1 MPTFKSLTSADIKSS
16 RSFLN
21 QLVDVVQQDI
31 SGSTTRKKHLCFV
44 TGGVGPGVT
53 SSLFQ
58 TVFDQNY
65 QLQTANPVLDM
76 TFGIFS
82 GSDFVASSST
92 GQDTVGKLLFPSQT
106 LMMREKINIYRQYA
120 QLLLGNATYQFP
132 TPFTNI
138 HPITDTGQA
147 PEYAQGIENALFIS
161 FKRLFS
167 RDRIKRETFAMKIY
181 QSASHDP
188 VHLGLGKKNLNQ
200 TSISGSVI
208 ITDVGSAT
216 SRETSLGGEVANL
229 VSAADTNRKVGL
241 IFYEKGTAI
250 LDLDKVMSGAQ
261 HASGAIAAM
270 SNFTTW
276 DEGGGGGGELITKG
290 TTIMGSTNAGVLC
303 GNPRAKF
310 IPDFVVSAS
319 MDNII
324 DHIASCRFQSGSFSA
339 MTFQNVTDIN
349 STLIFCRLGT
359 NDFNYSSNPTYRS
372 SVGRINVI
380 ETGAEDQISFTMLTT
395 VGLYN
400 PNGVLLAVA
409 KLSRPIEKN
418 VEKEITLRVRLD
430 F

>member
-1 MPTFKSLTSADIKSS
+1 MPTFKSLNSADIKSS

-21 QLVDVVQQDI
+21 QLVDVVQADM
-31 SGSTTRKKHLCFV
+31 SGSTTRRKHLSFI

-53 SSLFQ
+53 ASLFQ
-58 TVFDQNY
+58 TVYDQNY
-65 QLQTANPVLDM
+65 QLQTANPVMDM
-76 TFGIFS
+76 TYGAFS
-82 GSDFVASSST
+82 GSAFIASASS
-92 GQDTVGKLLFPSQT
+92 GQDSAGKLLFQSNS

-120 QLLLGNATYQFP
+120 QLLLGNANYQFP
-132 TPFTNI
+132 SPFTNI
-138 HPITDTGQA
+138 QPLNAKTTTA
-147 PEYAQGIENALFIS
+147 EYYQGIENALFIS

-188 VHLGLGKKNLNQ
+188 VHGGFGKKNLNQ
-200 TSISGSVI
+200 TSTSGSII
-208 ITDVGSAT
+208 ITDVGSTT

-229 VSAADTNRKVGL
+229 IVASDTNRNVGL

-250 LDLDKVMSGAQ
+250 LDLDKVMSASQ
-261 HASGAIAAM
+261 HCSGAIAAM
-270 SNFTTW
+270 ADFTTW
-276 DEGGGGGGELITKG
+276 GGEAITKG
-290 TTIMGSTNAGVLC
+290 TTIMGSTTQGVLC

-359 NDFNYSSNPTYRS
+359 NDFNYSSNPTYKNAQ
-372 SVGRINVI
+372 GRIRVI
-380 ETGAEDQISFTMLTT
+380 EVGAEGQASFTMLTT
-395 VGLYN
+395 IGLYN

-418 VEKEITLRVRLD
+418 IEKEITLRIRLD

>member
-1 MPTFKSLTSADIKSS
+1 MPTFKSLNSADIKSS

-21 QLVDVVQQDI
+21 QLVDVVQADV
-31 SGSTTRKKHLCFV
+31 SGSTTRRKHLCFI

-53 SSLFQ
+53 ASLFQ
-58 TVFDQNY
+58 TVYDQNY
-65 QLQTANPVLDM
+65 QLQTANPVLDLAY
-76 TFGIFS
+76 GAFS
-82 GSDFVASSST
+82 GSAFIASASS
-92 GQDTVGKLLFPSQT
+92 GQDSAGKLLFQSNS
-106 LMMREKINIYRQYA
+106 LMMREKINVYRQYA
-120 QLLLGNATYQFP
+120 QLLLGNANYQFP
-132 TPFTNI
+132 SPFTNI
-138 HPITDTGQA
+138 HPLSTKTTT
-147 PEYAQGIENALFIS
+147 PEYYQGIENALFIS

-167 RDRIKRETFAMKIY
+167 RDRIKRESFAMKIY

-188 VHLGLGKKNLNQ
+188 VHGGFGKKNLDQ
-200 TSISGSVI
+200 TSTSGSII
-208 ITDVGSAT
+208 ITDVGSTTA
-216 SRETSLGGEVANL
+216 RETSLGGEVANL
-229 VSAADTNRKVGL
+229 IVASDTNRNVGL

-270 SNFTTW
+270 ADFTTW
-276 DEGGGGGGELITKG
+276 LPGTRTESITKG
-290 TTIMGSTNAGVLC
+290 TTIMGSTDAGPLC

-359 NDFNYSSNPTYRS
+359 NDFNYSSNPTYKTS
-372 SVGRINVI
+372 LGRIRVI
-380 ETGAEDQISFTMLTT
+380 ETGAEDQASFTMLTT

-418 VEKEITLRVRLD
+418 IEKEITLRVRLD

>member
-1 MPTFKSLTSADIKSS
+1 MPTFKSLNTGDIKTS

-21 QLVDVVQQDI
+21 QLVDVVQEDI
-31 SGSTTRKKHLCFV
+31 SGSTTRRKHLSFI

-58 TVFDQNY
+58 TVYDQNY
-65 QLQTANPVLDM
+65 QLQTANPLMDI
-76 TFGIFS
+76 TYGAFS
-82 GSDFVASSST
+82 GSAFIASAST
-92 GQDTVGKLLFPSQT
+92 GQDSAGKLLFPSQT

-120 QLLLGNATYQFP
+120 QLLLGNAAYQFP
-132 TPFTNI
+132 APFTNI
-138 HPITDTGQA
+138 QPLAA
-147 PEYAQGIENALFIS
+147 PTLTPEFSTGIENALFIS

-167 RDRIKRETFAMKIY
+167 RDRIKRETFALKMY

-188 VHLGLGKKNLNQ
+188 VSQGLGEKNLDV

-208 ITDVGSAT
+208 ITDVGSTT
-216 SRETSLGGEVANL
+216 SRETSLGGQVANL
-229 VSAADTNRKVGL
+229 IVASDTARTVGL
-241 IFYEKGTAI
+241 IFYEQGTAV
-250 LDLDKVMSGAQ
+250 LDLDKVMSASQ

-270 SNFTTW
+270 ADFSTW
-276 DEGGGGGGELITKG
+276 DEGGGGGAEAITKG
-290 TTIMGSTNAGVLC
+290 TTIMGSTAAGTLC

-324 DHIASCRFQSGSFSA
+324 DHVASCRFQSGSFSA
-339 MTFQNVTDIN
+339 MTFQNVTDIS

-359 NDFNYSSNPTYRS
+359 NDFNYSSNPTYTNAS
-372 SVGRINVI
+372 GRIRVI
-380 ETGAEDQISFTMLTT
+380 DPGSEGQSSFTMLTT
-395 VGLYN
+395 VGLYD
-400 PNGVLLAVA
+400 PNDTLLAVA

-418 VEKEITLRVRLD
+418 AEKEITLRVRLD